1 MDIKEILKSANK
13 SSINFDIE
21 VYAENGQAY
30 ISIGKGDNSDFTT
43 EVKDEDDITNVISG
57 YIEDTLEELS

>member
-1 MDIKEILKSANK
+1 MDIKEILKSKNK

-21 VYAENGQAY
+21 VYVEDGQAH
-30 ISIGKGDNSDFTT
+30 ITIGTENATGFTT

-57 YIEDTLEELS
+57 YVEDTLEELS

>member
-13 SSINFDIE
+13 SRINFDIE
-21 VYAENGQAY
+21 VYAENEQAY
-30 ISIGKGDNSDFTT
+30 ISIGKGDNSIFTT
-43 EVKDEDDITNVISG
+43 EVKDEDDITNVIRG